1 MPEAVSLKSDW
12 TTVAFGDVVKK
23 VTDKVDPE
31 ESGLERYVAGEHM
44 DTDDLRIRR
53 WGEIGDDYL
62 GPAFHMR
69 FKPGQ
74 VLYGSRRT
82 YLRKVALADFEGI
95 TANTTYVLESKDPE
109 ILLPELLP
117 FLMQAETFHEHS
129 KRESRGS
136 VNPYVN
142 FSDLAWYEF
151 ALPPLKEQRGIVEVL
166 TSLRKASDSLVL
178 LKNQATRIFRVSLS
192 AALKLETTRVPELK
206 TVPAGWDIAKLSEL
220 TDPDRP
226 VSYGILKPGDE
237 DPSGVPMLRV
247 QDFDDYG
254 ARSQTTISKVSR
266 EIADTS
272 KTTYL
277 EHGDVVVSIM
287 ATIGRAMLVTPS
299 MSGWNVN
306 RALAVLPAGP
316 SVEGDFLEAYLQSS
330 FVQRIFFISQIGGVQ
345 SRINLEFLKSLL
357 VPVPPKEIRMKTVR
371 LRNQLGANLEEIRQ
385 RRDVIRSM
393 QNRFLEGLSK

>member
-1 MPEAVSLKSDW
+1 VTDTPTKMTWTKVTLAECCDEIAQRVDNPAKSGFDRFVGLDHLKTGQTSVHNWGSTEDV
-12 TTVAFGDVVKK
+12 TSSMKIFKAGDVI
-23 VTDKVDPE
+23 
-31 ESGLERYVAGEHM
+31 VA
-44 DTDDLRIRR
+44 RR
-53 WGEIGDDYL
+53 N
-62 GPAFHMR
+62 
-69 FKPGQ
+69 
-74 VLYGSRRT
+74 V
-82 YLRKVALADFEGI
+82 YLRRASLVDFDGVCSGDGI
-95 TANTTYVLESKDPE
+95 VLRGHPKTC
-109 ILLPELLP
+109 LPELLP
-117 FLMQAETFHEHS
+117 FLLNTDGFWEYVTSQADGTMS
-129 KRESRGS
+129 KRITVKRL
-136 VNPYVN
+136 
-142 FSDLAWYEF
+142 LAYEF
-151 ALPPLKEQRGIVEVL
+151 ALPPLEQQRRIAEVL
-166 TSLRKASDSLVL
+166 GSFSKTADSLVL
-178 LKNQATRIFRVSLS
+178 LENQATRTFRVSLS
-192 AALKLETTRVPELK
+192 AALMLETKRVPELK
-206 TVPAGWDIAKLSEL
+206 TVPAGWEIAKLSEL

-237 DPSGVPMLRV
+237 DPRGVPMLRV

-254 ARSQTTISKVSR
+254 VRSRTTISKVSR

-330 FVQRIFFISQIGGVQ
+330 FVQRILFISQIGGVQ

-371 LRNQLGANLEEIRQ
+371 LRNQLGASLEEIRQ

-393 QNRFLEGLSK
+393 QNRFLEELSK